1 MKCNWIENMMSIETD
16 GWTRPCCLETSDLA
30 KIAPIQNGIMAAFTD
45 SKLLQ
50 LREDLTQGY
59 SDKTKNT
66 CRRCEDL
73 EIRNQSSMR
82 MQTPALSSSRELKL
96 LQFKM
101 SNKCQLTCAHCGPDR
116 SSGWAKL
123 LNITP
128 HVINSF
134 ELTDEFMQEL
144 VAVLPQ
150 LEVIKFTGGEPFLDP
165 NHWKILEQLK
175 QYERSHCKLH
185 YITNGISPFRSELWT
200 GWKSVNCSVSV
211 DGYEDSY
218 EWFRRGSTW
227 DAIVQGVDNLTKIST
242 VDINYAIT
250 PYTVQDYIKSS
261 KFWQQSVRGFPVV
274 YPSHASMFNFPSKLI
289 KQLDNWEDIPYANTA
304 DGLTALTHKMWARN
318 WDKKWNTVGQAE
330 KLFWWM
336 KQ

>member
-16 GWTRPCCLETSDLA
+16 GWTRPCCLETSNLA
-30 KIAPIQNGIMAAFTD
+30 KIAPIRDGILSAFNNT
-45 SKLLQ
+45 KLIQ
-50 LREDLTQGY
+50 LKEDLSHGY
-59 SDKTKNT
+59 SSSTRNT
-66 CRRCEDL
+66 CGRCEDL

-82 MQTPALSSSRELKL
+82 MQTSELSPNRELKL

-101 SNKCQLTCAHCGPDR
+101 SNKCQLACAHCGPDR

-123 LNITP
+123 LNVTP

-134 ELTDEFMQEL
+134 EVTEEFIKEL
-144 VAVLPQ
+144 IELLPN
-150 LEVIKFTGGEPFLDP
+150 LSVIKFTGGEPFLDP
-165 NHWKILEQLK
+165 NHWKILEQLT
-175 QYERSHCKLH
+175 QCDRSHCELH
-185 YITNGISPFRSELWT
+185 YITNGISPFKSELWQ

-227 DAIVQGVDNLTKIST
+227 AEIVQGVHNLNKVSN

-261 KFWQQSVRGFPVV
+261 KFWQQPVRGFPVV

-304 DGLTALTHKMWARN
+304 NGSSSIMYKMWAKN
-318 WDKKWNTVGQAE
+318 WDKKWNTVGQAQ

-336 KQ
+336 TQ

>member
-30 KIAPIQNGIMAAFTD
+30 KIAPIQNGIIAAFND

-66 CRRCEDL
+66 CGRCEDL

-82 MQTPALSSSRELKL
+82 MQTSALSSNRELKF

-134 ELTDEFMQEL
+134 EVTDEFMQEL
-144 VAVLPQ
+144 VSLLPQ

-165 NHWKILEQLK
+165 NHWKILEQLQ
-175 QYERSHCKLH
+175 QYDRSHCELH
-185 YITNGISPFRSELWT
+185 YITNGISPFKSELWK
-200 GWKSVNCSVSV
+200 GWKTINCSVSV
-211 DGYEDSY
+211 DGYEKSY

-227 DAIVQGVDNLTKIST
+227 TDIVHGVHYLNKFST

-250 PYTVQDYIKSS
+250 PYTIQDYIKSTE
-261 KFWQQSVRGFPVV
+261 FWQQPVRGFPVV
-274 YPSHASMFNFPSKLI
+274 YPNHTSMFNFPSNLI
-289 KQLDNWEDIPYANTA
+289 QKLDNWQSIPYANTA
-304 DGLTALTHKMWARN
+304 KGSSALTYKMWARN
-318 WDKKWNTVGQAE
+318 WDKKWNTVGYAE

-336 KQ
+336 QS